1 MKQRLDYIDIAKG
14 IAIILV
20 VISHTA
26 YPALM
31 SYTLAFFVPV
41 FFFCSGYTSSSLND
55 TSLTSNF
62 WHHAVKLL
70 KPYFFF
76 SVVLLIAFQDFS
88 LRAVFGIFYSRYCLY
103 PFGTQPD
110 IVHFMTV
117 GNYPLWF
124 LTCMVVAYL
133 LYYLIVYHPKY
144 QYYIATFYLL
154 LTVVMQNLP
163 ILLPWSIDTAFMM
176 ALFMF
181 AGKLTRQYLPTL
193 FERRPHLLVILSII
207 AYIALIPLYFG
218 INLSVRQYGF
228 SVLVCMIAALT
239 GSVALI
245 YLSRLLE
252 KTIVGKGLQQIGRHS
267 LTLFCIQIP
276 FILLGKTL
284 AEWMLGGPADSQ
296 PTLVTTALIQATTA
310 IICGY
315 LISVLLQWNGRI
327 KKWIF

>member
-41 FFFCSGYTSSSLND
+41 FFFCSGYTSSSLKEI
-55 TSLTSNF
+55 SLTSNF

-76 SVVLLIAFQDFS
+76 SMVLLIAFQDFS

-133 LYYLIVYHPKY
+133 LYYLIVYHPRY

-207 AYIALIPLYFG
+207 AYIALIPPCFG

-239 GSVALI
+239 GSVVLVYI
-245 YLSRLLE
+245 SRLLE
-252 KTIVGKGLQQIGRHS
+252 ITFLGTLFQQIGNHS
-267 LTLFCIQIP
+267 LVIFCIQIP
-276 FILLGKTL
+276 FILIGKHV
-284 AEWMLGGPADSQ
+284 AEWIMGDITINQIS
-296 PTLVTTALIQATTA
+296 LVITAIIQTTTA
-310 IICGY
+310 IIGGY
-315 LISVLLQWNGRI
+315 LTSIILHYNNKV
-327 KKWIF
+327 KKFVI